1 MIPALERQDEMMRI
15 LCVDDHVVVLAG
27 LTAIIHHEADMEVV
41 ACATNGPEAIEQF
54 QRHKPDIT
62 LTDLQM
68 PGMSGFQVIREILA
82 CEANARIVV
91 LTMFHGNED
100 VYRALKL
107 GASAYLLKDTLADN
121 LIRVVREVHEKKE
134 TTMVAA
140 TQRIARL
147 GNVPSVSPREVQV
160 LELVAKG
167 MRNKEIG
174 HALGVAEETIQA
186 HMKSI
191 FAKLEVHDRTAALAL
206 ALRRG
211 IVHLDDTP

>member
-1 MIPALERQDEMMRI
+1 MRI

-27 LTAIIHHEADMEVV
+27 LTAIIHQEADMEIV
-41 ACATNGPEAIEQF
+41 ACATGGADAIEQF
-54 QRHKPDIT
+54 RLHKPDIT
-62 LTDLQM
+62 LMDLQM
-68 PGMSGFQVIREILA
+68 PGMSGFQAIREILDYDA
-82 CEANARIVV
+82 DARIVV

-107 GASAYLLKDTLADN
+107 GACAYLLKDTLADN
-121 LIRVVREVHEKKE
+121 LIRVVREVHEKKGA
-134 TTMVAA
+134 TTIAA
-140 TQRIARL
+140 AQRIARL
-147 GNVPSVSPREVQV
+147 GNVPSVTPREVQV

-174 HALGVAEETIQA
+174 LALGVAEETIQA

-191 FAKLEVHDRTAALAL
+191 FSKLDVHDRTAALAV

-211 IVHLDDTP
+211 IIHLD

>member
-1 MIPALERQDEMMRI
+1 MIRI

-27 LTAIIHHEADMEVV
+27 LTAIVQHEADMEVV

-62 LTDLQM
+62 LMDLQM
-68 PGMSGFQVIREILA
+68 PGMSGFQTIREILA
-82 CEANARIVV
+82 CQANARIVV
-91 LTMFHGNED
+91 LTMFQGNED
-100 VYRALKL
+100 VYRALTL

-121 LIRVVREVHEKKE
+121 LIRVVREVHEKRGA
-134 TTMVAA
+134 TIVAA
-140 TQRIARL
+140 AQRLARL
-147 GNVPSVSPREVQV
+147 GNVPSVTPREVQV

-174 HALGVAEETIQA
+174 QTLGVAEETIQA

-191 FAKLEVHDRTAALAL
+191 FAKLDVHDRTAALAL

-211 IVHLDDTP
+211 IVHLDNVP